1 MNINFRFLILL
12 ILLGTAC
19 KQSAPEKEETATNE
33 IPDALPMQELSLDD
47 LSAFN
52 NPGAN
57 WSIVGQVASDYTQEE
72 DLGFA
77 EGKGVLINQPTD
89 AAKTNLLSNLEHGDL
104 ELEIEF
110 LMPKGSNSGIYF
122 QSRYELQLLD
132 SWGKAEAGSG
142 DCGGIYERWDDS
154 KPEGEQGYDGH
165 APAVN
170 ACKAPGLWQK
180 FQVYF
185 RAPRF
190 DEAGNKI
197 KNARFESVYLNGMLI
212 HKDVELSGP
221 TRGAITEGGEEVAFA
236 PLLIQGDHGPLAFR
250 NIRYKR
256 YTQDSL
262 KLSNITYERFE
273 GKWDKIPDF
282 SQLTP
287 TKTGSATSLDVNEAS
302 EMTDHY
308 GLIFRGQLEVPVA
321 GEYLFQT
328 LIDDGGDLRIDSQL
342 VVANEGDPGLGLEGG
357 LVTLTEG
364 THDFEISFYEE
375 VWFANITVFYE
386 GPGIYKHT
394 LASKDIVRDWDKN
407 KEPLYHEPTD
417 RPEMVRGFVNYD
429 GEKRTH
435 TISVGM
441 PEGLHYSYDLSEG
454 ALLKVWRGGF
464 ADVTNM
470 WVDRGESQLLLPRNA
485 AIEATAGVP
494 IAKLNNEDAAWPA
507 YVSDDYRAM
516 GYRIDERG
524 RPIYRAKYKQVSV
537 EDLISAEDNRI
548 KRSIQLASDAA
559 QSAYYIRLAAADLID
574 QMPNGEYRIDGKY
587 YLKVEESGGEEPI
600 HRVTKDGHDLL
611 IPVLGNSSES
621 KLVYSL
627 LW

>member
-1 MNINFRFLILL
+1 MNTNFRFLILL
-12 ILLGTAC
+12 VLLGTAC
-19 KQSAPEKEETATNE
+19 KQSPPEKEESTAAKV
-33 IPDALPMQELSLDD
+33 PDALPMQELSLND
-47 LSAFN
+47 LSDFN

-57 WSIVGQVASDYTQEE
+57 WSIAGQAVSDYNQEE

-77 EGKGVLINQPTD
+77 EGKGVLINQPND
-89 AAKTNLLSNLEHGDL
+89 AAQTNLVTNLEHGDL

-132 SWGKAEAGSG
+132 SWGKEEPSSG
-142 DCGGIYERWDDS
+142 DCGGIYERWDES

-165 APAVN
+165 APVVN

-197 KNARFESVYLNGMLI
+197 KNARFESVYLNGMLV
-212 HKDVELSGP
+212 HDDVELTGP

-236 PLLIQGDHGPLAFR
+236 PILIQGDHGPLAFR
-250 NIRYKR
+250 NIRYKS

-262 KLSNITYERFE
+262 KLTNITYERFE

-342 VVANEGDPGLGLEGG
+342 VVANEGDPGIGFEGG

-394 LASKDIVRDWDKN
+394 LASKDVVRDWDKN

-417 RPEMVRGFVNYD
+417 RPEMVRGFVNYN
-429 GEKRTH
+429 GQKRTH
-435 TISVGM
+435 MISVGM

-454 ALLKVWRGGF
+454 ALLKVWKGGF

-470 WVDRGESQLLLPRNA
+470 WVDRGESQLLIPRNA
-485 AIEATAGVP
+485 AVETTAGVP
-494 IAKLNNEDAAWPA
+494 IAKLNKEDAAWPA
-507 YVSDDYRAM
+507 YISDDYRPM
-516 GYRIDERG
+516 GYRMDEQG
-524 RPIYRAKYKQVSV
+524 RPIYRAQYKGVSI

-548 KRSIQLASDAA
+548 KRSIRVSADAA
-559 QSAYYIRLAAADLID
+559 QSAYYVRIASADLID
-574 QMPNGEYRIDGKY
+574 QMPNGAYRIGGKY
-587 YLKVEESGGEEPI
+587 YLSIEDSGGAAPI
-600 HRVTKDGHDLL
+600 HRVTKEGHDLL
-611 IPVLGNSSES
+611 IPVLENASES
-621 KLVYSL
+621 NLVYSL